1 MHPDRHSI
9 PRVQDIMDNLGGNTF
24 FMLLYQGKAYSHGSI
39 AKDSRHL
46 TAFVTPWGVYEWI

>member
-46 TAFVTPWGVYEWI
+46 TAFVTPWGVYE